1 MILSHKHKFIYIK
14 TNKTASSSVEIALSQ
29 VCGPDDIITPTAG
42 EFMAMRGDSP
52 ARNWRLEHPLVPRRS
67 LIRRL
72 LGRPERYYHP
82 TVGYYEHMPAWRVK
96 AYAGDEI
103 WNSYFKFTFERNP
116 WDRQIS
122 WWLHRTRA
130 KKVRP
135 EFEAFMTANKRKAY
149 VNNWDLYT
157 LDGKVAMD
165 FVGRY
170 ENLSD
175 DFDAVL
181 KRLGLEG
188 ALTLPVSNTTD
199 RGGKNYQS
207 YYNERT
213 RAMVADWYAP
223 EIEYFGYTF

>member
-1 MILSHKHKFIYIK
+1 MILSHQHKFIYIK
-14 TNKTASSSVEIALSQ
+14 TNKTASSSVEIALAPL
-29 VCGPDDIITPTAG
+29 CGPDDIITPTAD

-52 ARNWRLEHPLVPRRS
+52 ARNWRLDHPLVPKRS

-96 AYAGDEI
+96 AYIGDEV

-116 WDRQIS
+116 WDRQVS
-122 WWLHRTRA
+122 WWLHRTRG

-135 EFEAFMTANKRKAY
+135 EFEDFMTRNRRKAY
-149 VNNWDLYT
+149 VNNWELYT

-165 FVGRY
+165 YIGRY
-170 ENLSD
+170 ETVAD
-175 DFDAVL
+175 DFAEVL
-181 KRLGLEG
+181 RRIGLDG
-188 ALTLPVSNTTD
+188 AATLPVSNTTD
-199 RGGKNYQS
+199 RGGKRYQS
-207 YYNERT
+207 YYNDRT
-213 RAMVADWYAP
+213 RRMVADWYAP